1 MKKLSVKAVSM
12 VLALSMLGSLA
23 ACKKKGGDTITN
35 DTSRSGEKITEDTPW
50 FDSKITDVEIDVDSS
65 REVDYTYQQL
75 IGADDKN
82 VILFTGG
89 QYKMPPDDQI
99 NWETFDYSEYSFN
112 QISIIDRASGESIN
126 KIDLSKAF
134 GENEYFDHAVYE
146 NGMIIASLYV
156 YDENTY
162 ESMYK
167 TVEID
172 PATGKVSA
180 SSLGDDSENMN
191 IERTF
196 KLGDYKVDTEMVW
209 EDKSSYILYI
219 TAPDGNKTTVEV
231 KKAGEDYYDI
241 PVVLLKDEK
250 TAVVPVNKGGAG
262 DYVFFEMDLQSG
274 NLTEADAGAYEWL
287 DLEFCY
293 NPFTGSDGIV
303 YFTTPVG
310 ITKINFKEKC
320 METVFN
326 YSWCGVNRN
335 ILSNLQ
341 IAEIN
346 EDSFV
351 LCGDSY
357 NSNAYASNNIANFTI
372 VEFTKASTFSSFIH
386 HTAIHQIRSLM
397 RS

>member
-1 MKKLSVKAVSM
+1 MKKLSVKAVSLI
-12 VLALSMLGSLA
+12 LAASMLGSLA
-23 ACKKKGGDTITN
+23 ACKKNKENDINNN
-35 DTSRSGEKITEDTPW
+35 DTSHSGQKITEDTPW

-65 REVDYTYQQL
+65 REVDSTYQQL

-112 QISIIDRASGESIN
+112 QISIIDRASGKSIN

-146 NGMIIASLYV
+146 NGMIIASLFV

-180 SSLGDDSENMN
+180 SGSGDDSDDNMN

-209 EDKSSYILYI
+209 EERSSYILYI
-219 TAPDGNKTTVEV
+219 TAPDGHKTTVEV

-250 TAVVPVNKGGAG
+250 TAVVPVNKVCIFR
-262 DYVFFEMDLQSG
+262 D
-274 NLTEADAGAYEWL
+274 
-287 DLEFCY
+287 
-293 NPFTGSDGIV
+293 GSSVRKSD
-303 YFTTPVG
+303 
-310 ITKINFKEKC
+310 
-320 METVFN
+320 
-326 YSWCGVNRN
+326 
-335 ILSNLQ
+335 
-341 IAEIN
+341 
-346 EDSFV
+346 
-351 LCGDSY
+351 
-357 NSNAYASNNIANFTI
+357 
-372 VEFTKASTFSSFIH
+372 
-386 HTAIHQIRSLM
+386 RSRCRCL
-397 RS
+397 